1 MRAAGAALAALALAG
16 CVTTGGQ
23 VGTPRQIAVQ
33 TDAVPAGQV
42 LQPNMDALM
51 GRTSPS
57 YVTVIVSEGRKKQR
71 DNAMMPEALTAGSGF
86 VVDTAGHVV
95 SAAHVAVKTG
105 NPVEARAANGK
116 IYAGR
121 VIAAKPDNDMS
132 LIRLQQFSGT
142 PVRPAASTCLKP
154 GEPVFSLG
162 RPHAQGDTAR
172 IGQLEAMSFGR
183 AVSYRGYG
191 YPDAMVLRLN
201 TKKGESGGPLFNQQ
215 GELVGMVVSTLSDGN
230 GQPLNLA
237 HAIPLATIASFVC
250 ANSACGADWQAVARQ
265 DPWRCP
271 ATVASS
277 G

>member
-1 MRAAGAALAALALAG
+1 VRTAAAVAAALALAG
-16 CVTTGGQ
+16 CATTGGQ
-23 VGTPRQIAVQ
+23 IETPRQIAVE
-33 TDAVPAGQV
+33 TDAVPAGQA
-42 LQPNMDALM
+42 LQPNMNALM
-51 GRTSPS
+51 GQTSPS
-57 YVTVIVSEGRKKQR
+57 YVTLIVSERRKKQI
-71 DNAMMPEALTAGSGF
+71 DSAMMPEALTAGSGF
-86 VVDTAGHVV
+86 VVDQAGHVM

-105 NPVEARAANGK
+105 NEVEVRASNGK

-121 VIAAKPDNDMS
+121 VVAAKPNNDMS
-132 LIRLQQFSGT
+132 LIRLQRFSGT

-183 AVSYRGYG
+183 AVSYQSYG

-201 TKKGESGGPLFNQQ
+201 TKKGESGGPVFNRQ

-237 HAIPLATIASFVC
+237 HAIPLATIAQFVC
-250 ANSACGADWQAVARQ
+250 ANISCGPDWQAVSRQ
-265 DPWRCP
+265 DPSRCP
-271 ATVASS
+271 SSVASS